1 MSTDL
6 ESSKSSSSNSS
17 YTAHVGNVSVVSP
30 VRLFIQCVTVPSTDI
45 SADQPAGRLTA
56 LPPKKLASGDLATP
70 GLRSRDSIIT
80 SSSEL
85 SMSPLNSCL
94 SSATGAK
101 LASGDLAA
109 PGLRSRDSIITSP
122 SELSMSPLNSCLSS
136 ATGAE
141 ADCCGC
147 CRAVALRRGA
157 ACGAPHHF
165 PDGLPAFCG
174 RLCATDLGCLVLGA
188 APARTAEC
196 CGTSNVVSPVQS
208 QAVHS
213 AGQNRPEAWR

>member
-1 MSTDL
+1 MSTAL

-56 LPPKKLASGDLATP
+56 LPPKKLASGDLA
-70 GLRSRDSIIT
+70 
-80 SSSEL
+80 
-85 SMSPLNSCL
+85 
-94 SSATGAK
+94 
-101 LASGDLAA
+101 A

-147 CRAVALRRGA
+147 CRTVALRRGA

-165 PDGLPAFCG
+165 PDGVPAFCG
-174 RLCATDLGCLVLGA
+174 RLCAADLGCSVLGA

-196 CGTSNVVSPVQS
+196 CGTSNVVSPVQNHKQCTALVKIDPRPGARVTFS
-208 QAVHS
+208 ARPTQTVHCGLSLTS
-213 AGQNRPEAWR
+213 ARVDEVR